1 MFDRDKSPLHLFN
14 KVYVDTHDNIDV
26 LEQGAVIHAD
36 YVADPHVEV
45 SWSGTSLAD
54 SLTDSNLKTK
64 LVEAHAA
71 NKRFVIYGDINAF
84 ASIVA
89 SWCKSTTNMD
99 ADAFSQYAKCLVH
112 KRKTKGNSIEGMY
125 DALVSAFALAETFD
139 FSDIDFYPSIEFLVP
154 TLLSDS
160 NSKWKTKAKNA
171 FYQFIKRDYEADV
184 IEAKFIIDT
193 LITND
198 DVQNVFGGTG
208 KTLDN
213 YHDLPDLQIFKSEWW
228 NDTNRYETGH
238 RSKFNLADV
247 SAEEASKLKTVVD
260 KFYNV
265 LETPDPVSAREDWTF
280 INSIVAGSLTDD
292 DLTAI
297 LNKYKSDVPYVPYI
311 TTEQSDNIL
320 FVFLSYVRQL
330 IRKGDTATLSKYN
343 LK

>member
-26 LEQGAVIHAD
+26 LQQGAVIHSD
-36 YVADPHVEV
+36 YVADPYVEV
-45 SWSGTSLAD
+45 AWSGTSLAD
-54 SLTDSNLKTK
+54 SLGDSDLKTK
-64 LVEAHAA
+64 LVEAHASD
-71 NKRFVIYGDINAF
+71 KKFVIYGDTDTF

-99 ADAFSQYAKCLVH
+99 ADAFSQYAKCVVH
-112 KRKTKGNSIEGMY
+112 KRKVKGNSVDGMY
-125 DALVSAFALAETFD
+125 DALTGAFNTAEVFD
-139 FSDIDFYPSIEFLVP
+139 FSDIDFNPSIEFLVP
-154 TLLSDS
+154 TMLIDGA
-160 NSKWKTKAKNA
+160 SKWKTKAKNA

-198 DVQNVFGGTG
+198 DVQTVFGGTG

-213 YHDLPDLQIFKSEWW
+213 YHDLPHLEIFKSDWW
-228 NDTNRYETGH
+228 TETGRYETGH
-238 RSKFNLADV
+238 RSKFDLSSV
-247 SAEEASKLKTVVD
+247 TSEEATKLKVVVD
-260 KFYNV
+260 KFYND

-297 LNKYKSDVPYVPYI
+297 LNKYRSDVLYVPYI
-311 TTEQSDNIL
+311 TTEQSENIL
-320 FVFLSYVRQL
+320 FVFLSYVRNL
-330 IRKGDTATLSKYN
+330 VRKGDTATLSKYG